1 MGHERK
7 TLFERRP
14 GLVFAA
20 IAVVTG
26 IVLGIGGIP
35 PLGRLPRVP
44 AAPPRRIGVVNL
56 ETVVRAHPRWSE
68 LDAINKRIARLQG
81 QFTTMPPVPIPPRAE
96 IQRALDVEAARL
108 RIEFE
113 KELDFLRKESART
126 FQTFTALLREENQ
139 AKFEAARKQLEV
151 DGLAAIDAKRKALDA
166 QARADEQAIMD
177 EYRYPILNLRL
188 RAEVAGLTSEQEGR
202 ALLREIQALQ
212 EEREKRIRAKY
223 EELDKELHTF
233 QKAQEDE
240 GNVKL
245 ESLRATMDNEGRE
258 RQLAKQR
265 ELEAELKRVGTE
277 RDTQF
282 RARLTRRQKDLIDAA
297 EAQVRAQQRAY
308 LSGLDERTRRLRTEL
323 TAVEEER
330 LRLEASI
337 LADVK
342 VTVAAITQTRN
353 LDVVLT
359 RYLANLSGDDITAA
373 VVQRMKR

>member
-7 TLFERRP
+7 MLFECRP
-14 GLVFAA
+14 GLIFAVA
-20 IAVVTG
+20 AVVTG
-26 IVLGIGGIP
+26 IVLGAGSFP
-35 PLGRLPRVP
+35 QLGRLPRVP
-44 AAPPRRIGVVNL
+44 AAPPRRIGVVDL
-56 ETVVRAHPRWSE
+56 ETVARAHPRWSE

-81 QFTTMPPVPIPPRAE
+81 QFTRMPPVPIPPRTE
-96 IQRALDVEAARL
+96 IQHALDVEAVRL
-108 RIEFE
+108 RTEFE
-113 KELDFLRKESART
+113 KELDFLRKESTRK
-126 FQTFTALLREENQ
+126 FQAFTALLREENQ
-139 AKFEAARKQLEV
+139 AKFEAARKQLQV
-151 DGLAAIDAKRKALDA
+151 DGLAAIEEKRKALDA
-166 QARADEQAIMD
+166 QARTDELAIMD
-177 EYRYPILNLRL
+177 EYTYPILNLRL

-212 EEREKRIRAKY
+212 EERESRIRAKY
-223 EELDKELHTF
+223 DELDKELRAF

-240 GNVKL
+240 GNAKL
-245 ESLRATMDNEGRE
+245 ESLKATLEKDGQE
-258 RQLAKQR
+258 RQFAKQR
-265 ELEAELKRVGTE
+265 ELEADLKRVGTE
-277 RDTQF
+277 RDAQF
-282 RARLTRRQKDLIDAA
+282 RARLTRRQKELIDAA

-342 VTVAAITQTRN
+342 VTVAAIAQTRD

-359 RYLANLSGDDITAA
+359 RYVANLGGDNITAA